1 MSSARV
7 ELTKEMTGTDLASV
21 KVLMVGA
28 GGIGC
33 ELVKNLVMTGFEDIT
48 MIDLDTIDYSNLN
61 RQFLFRAKHVGRSK
75 AEVARESAME
85 FPHGD
90 RLVID
95 ARHGNIKSNTFTFDF
110 FKQFNIVLNGLDN
123 VDARRHVNRVCL
135 ATGVPLVESGTEGY
149 LGQARAI
156 IKGQFK
162 CYECDPPAV
171 KKTHPVCTI
180 RNHPDKPIHCIVW
193 AKAPPPLPV
202 SLHEFPRRLL
212 APPPHER
219 AFAPRRHCD
228 ARAPLAVPAQE
239 LLFKKLFGGEETDL
253 IDDSEEAGG
262 EEGDAP
268 PPAAEPA
275 PASEKANGGGAA
287 APPLKLQQGEQV
299 GAFARRVFRAVFQH
313 DVERLLNM
321 ESLWK
326 ERRKPTP
333 LRLDEMRLPEAKG
346 LADKDQVAW
355 SVAENAAVFVDC
367 IERVFTHRADEVGAL
382 SFDKDDDGA
391 PPPRRPNPH
400 PPRPRRPRSAP
411 AAPPLS
417 PAPPRLA
424 PWRPSPPCRAP
435 RAARGADALDFVT
448 AAANLRSEIFYISRQ
463 SRWKV
468 KEDAGNII
476 PAIATTNAII
486 GGFIVLEALKVLRGA
501 TDRCKYMAC
510 NYYELTG
517 RKRDR
522 LLAPDALDA
531 PNPRCY
537 VCGSSSLALSLDTTK
552 VTVGQLLD
560 DVVKKHLSFNRPT
573 VDYCNLEGNGDQ
585 LCEGQ
590 EDEVDEEEAAKYERY
605 RALALSALPAPIG
618 SGTELDVADT
628 SQELSLK
635 IQVVHAV
642 LDEEKAPQGF
652 LLSGDADAAK
662 AAAVCP
668 PADDPPPASAPS
680 APGVAGDD
688 DVQIVDPPTDL
699 AASKKKLRFDE
710 PGVLDDDDDCVMLE

>member
-193 AKAPPPLPV
+193 AK
-202 SLHEFPRRLL
+202 
-212 APPPHER
+212 
-219 AFAPRRHCD
+219 
-228 ARAPLAVPAQE
+228 E

-382 SFDKDDDGA
+382 SFDKDDD
-391 PPPRRPNPH
+391 
-400 PPRPRRPRSAP
+400 
-411 AAPPLS
+411 
-417 PAPPRLA
+417 
-424 PWRPSPPCRAP
+424 
-435 RAARGADALDFVT
+435 DALDFVT